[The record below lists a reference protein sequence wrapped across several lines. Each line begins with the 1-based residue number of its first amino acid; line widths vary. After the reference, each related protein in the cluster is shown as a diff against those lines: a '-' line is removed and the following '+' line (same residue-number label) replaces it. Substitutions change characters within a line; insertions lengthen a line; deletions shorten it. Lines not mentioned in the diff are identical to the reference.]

1 MSGDS
6 LFIYLIRGR
15 WGSDTTERLHF
26 HFSLSRI
33 GEGTHS
39 SILAWRIP
47 GTGESG
53 GLPSMGSHRVGHDWS
68 DLAAAARLFRTQVF
82 PVSGGMRQRE
92 KRYNFTH
99 RSKSLNCFKPSVT
112 RKSAPLYLKTQIKSQ
127 QYVRQQIMKL
137 VITFSSLL
145 NPMQLIS
152 FFVVLAQ
159 WPITSV
165 KAIIS
170 KKLMKFLWMSVRPVP
185 QSRCPDH
192 WRLWE
197 AHFNHFFY
205 SEILIL
211 KPGKALS
218 NKNEV
223 CQGAG
228 KSQAAILHLS

>member
-47 GTGESG
+47 GTGEPG

-145 NPMQLIS
+145 NPMQLIPL
-152 FFVVLAQ
+152 FCH
-159 WPITSV
+159 PCPMT
-165 KAIIS
+165 KDIS
-170 KKLMKFLWMSVRPVP
+170 ES
-185 QSRCPDH
+185 DH
-192 WRLWE
+192 LQE
-197 AHFNHFFY
+197 AHKVFVNVCTTCPAK
-205 SEILIL
+205 SVPWSLEIV
-211 KPGKALS
+211 GS
-218 NKNEV
+218 TF
-223 CQGAG
+223 
-228 KSQAAILHLS
+228 

>member
-1 MSGDS
+1 MCTN
-6 LFIYLIRGR
+6 YLCKI
-15 WGSDTTERLHF
+15 WK
-26 HFSLSRI
+26 
-33 GEGTHS
+33 
-39 SILAWRIP
+39 ILRNSNHIWLQSPKEDIVYLYEIP
-47 GTGESG
+47 
-53 GLPSMGSHRVGHDWS
+53 L
-68 DLAAAARLFRTQVF
+68 
-82 PVSGGMRQRE
+82 
-92 KRYNFTH
+92 Y
-99 RSKSLNCFKPSVT
+99 CFKPSVT

-170 KKLMKFLWMSVRPVP
+170 KKLIKFLWMSVRPVP

-218 NKNEV
+218 NKKW
-223 CQGAG
+223 GLSG
-228 KSQAAILHLS
+228 SQEKPSGHLGPLIAPTVWFIAIFNPF